1 MAAVLLR
8 RDATGG
14 VVSASV
20 AVGAV
25 TDRPTR
31 LHEVEELLV
40 GSGGAEAA
48 AEAGALAARL
58 VDPPGSVHASPRYL
72 RALTGTLVTRAI
84 EEASS

>member
-1 MAAVLLR
+1 
-8 RDATGG
+8 
-14 VVSASV
+14 
-20 AVGAV
+20 
-25 TDRPTR
+25 
-31 LHEVEELLV
+31 VEELLV
-40 GSGGAEAA
+40 GAGGAEAA

>member
-1 MAAVLLR
+1 
-8 RDATGG
+8 
-14 VVSASV
+14 
-20 AVGAV
+20 
-25 TDRPTR
+25 
-31 LHEVEELLV
+31 VEELLV